1 MFKQQ
6 IHKEIN
12 MDWEIIR
19 SNKNKWIILFT
30 VLMVTFMATLD
41 GSIVNVALPVM
52 TNALNV
58 TSASIQLVVTSY
70 LIIISATILLF
81 GRLGDMIGKS
91 KIFIFGIGLFTLGS
105 LLCGITSTLSFLVL
119 SRVIQAIGAAGTM
132 ANSQGIITEVF
143 PPNERGRALGINGT
157 FVALGSL
164 LGPAVGGFI
173 LDVGKWEYIFLI
185 NVPIGIITLILGIKL
200 LPKATKSIKEKLDG
214 FGAILFVFAIVP
226 LFVALGKGQEIGF
239 TNPIIL
245 GCFAVSV
252 MAFILFVMVE
262 RRQQN
267 PLLQL
272 EIFKN
277 KLFSL
282 SIFCAFLS
290 FIAIFCSNIIQPFYL
305 QDARGFSPST
315 AGLVMMTYPLV
326 ISVIAPVSGYL
337 SDKFGSALLTL
348 IGLSLTTLGLFLM
361 SSLTDYSSKISMVV
375 FTAVMALGNGLFQA
389 PNNSLVMSSVP
400 RDKLGIAGS
409 VNALIRNLGM
419 ICGIALSTIILY
431 NRMSYKIGYHVTD
444 FVVGRNDVFI
454 YGMRIVYITA
464 ALICLVGVALT
475 TSRLLNKKT
484 KSETVLE

>member
-1 MFKQQ
+1 
-6 IHKEIN
+6 
-12 MDWEIIR
+12 MDSASIR
-19 SNKNKWIILFT
+19 SNKNKWAILFT

-41 GSIVNVALPVM
+41 GSIVNVALPVL

-91 KIFIFGIGLFTLGS
+91 KVFMFGIGLFTLGS
-105 LLCGITSTLSFLVL
+105 LFCGITSSFSFLVM

-185 NVPIGIITLILGIKL
+185 NVPIGIITLFFGVKM
-200 LPKATKSIKEKLDG
+200 LPKATKTIKEKLDG
-214 FGAILFVFAIVP
+214 FGVVLFIFAIVP
-226 LFVALGKGQEIGF
+226 LFIALGKGQEIGF
-239 TNPIIL
+239 TNPMIL
-245 GCFAVSV
+245 GSFAFSII
-252 MAFILFVMVE
+252 AFIIFIVVE
-262 RRQQN
+262 KRQEN

-315 AGLVMMTYPLV
+315 AGLVLMTYPLV

-337 SDKFGSALLTL
+337 SDKIGSEVLTL
-348 IGLSLTTLGLFLM
+348 IGLSLTSFGLLLM
-361 SSLTDYSSKISMVV
+361 STLTDYSSIITMVV

-389 PNNSLVMSSVP
+389 PNNSLVMSTVS

-464 ALICLVGVALT
+464 AVICLFGVFLT
-475 TSRLLNKKT
+475 ASRLFSKLK
-484 KSETVLE
+484 

>member
-1 MFKQQ
+1 
-6 IHKEIN
+6 
-12 MDWEIIR
+12 MDLASIR
-19 SNKNKWIILFT
+19 SNKNKWIILVT

-105 LLCGITSTLSFLVL
+105 LLCGITSTLSFLVV

-444 FVVGRNDVFI
+444 FVAGRNDVFI